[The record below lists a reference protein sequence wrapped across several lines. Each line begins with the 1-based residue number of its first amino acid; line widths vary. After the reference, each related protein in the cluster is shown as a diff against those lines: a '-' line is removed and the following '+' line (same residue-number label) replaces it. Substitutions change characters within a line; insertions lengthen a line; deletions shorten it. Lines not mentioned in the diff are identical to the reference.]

1 MPRLAQITP
10 LVTVS
15 DIKRSVKFY
24 IETLGFV
31 VGFQA
36 ENYAY
41 LHRDSVAI
49 RLLTAAE
56 GVDLHVPNR
65 HQSCY
70 IDVENVDGLYETLRP
85 KLDKLPKGRVKKP
98 FQQFYGQRE
107 FHVIDEDA
115 LLIMFGEPV
124 KQ

>member
-56 GVDLHVPNR
+56 GVDLHVPNWR
-65 HQSCY
+65 QSCY
-70 IDVENVDGLYETLRP
+70 IDVEDVDGLYETLRP
-85 KLDKLPKGRVKKP
+85 KLDKLPQGRVKKP
-98 FQQFYGQRE
+98 FQQPYGQRE